1 MSAVKVAKTDIH
13 VIGDDGLP
21 RIVKK
26 GSRIPVE
33 FLSRITNPDAFE
45 VLEVD
50 GPPATEVVSGQ
61 GVSPQAAA
69 DAQAAADQKAAADQ
83 AAAEQADDETPD
95 DAEAKAAAE
104 QAALAEARKAYD
116 PATEAEADKVY
127 AERAYRSL
135 QAAAKARGLKGD
147 GDQATLV
154 ARLEADDRDRANS

>member
-13 VIGDDGLP
+13 VIGGDGLP

-50 GPPATEVVSGQ
+50 GPPATVVVSGQ
-61 GVSPQAAA
+61 GDSPQAAA
-69 DAQAAADQKAAADQ
+69 DAQAAADQKAAAD
-83 AAAEQADDETPD
+83 QADDETPD